1 MWFGRKETM
10 RIVTAKDYAKREGFE
25 TVKDHTISRSV
36 KMERTGILDTPYID
50 CPPDGKH
57 PVTAEIN
64 CGRWAARCECGGAEV
79 VDPDEDQVF
88 YCFSCGNYVTG
99 GKPRQ
104 IIFPSSKKRREI
116 EKILLLRPIVIR
128 SGTNEIDRLTQAIP
142 APGAYTRSWTPD
154 ESIKELKAQNKEMKI
169 GKVSNAP
176 IHK

>member
-1 MWFGRKETM
+1 M

-25 TVKDHTISRSV
+25 TVKDHIVSRSV
-36 KMERTGILDTPYID
+36 KMEQANILDTPYID

-64 CGRWAARCECGGAEV
+64 CGRWAARCECGGAEIV
-79 VDPDEDQVF
+79 YPKESKVF

-104 IIFPSSKKRREI
+104 IIFPPAKRRKEI
-116 EKILLLRPIVIR
+116 EQILLRRPIVIR
-128 SGTNEIDRLTQAIP
+128 AGTNKIDRLTQAIP

-154 ESIKELKAQNKEMKI
+154 ESIKDLKDQNKEMKSGEI
-169 GKVSNAP
+169 SDTPV
-176 IHK
+176 HE